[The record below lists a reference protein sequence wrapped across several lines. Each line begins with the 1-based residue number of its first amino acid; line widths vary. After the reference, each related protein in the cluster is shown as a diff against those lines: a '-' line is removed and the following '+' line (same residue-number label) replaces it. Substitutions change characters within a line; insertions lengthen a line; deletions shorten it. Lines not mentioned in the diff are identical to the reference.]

1 MFAIGIDIGG
11 TKIAIGIV
19 DLQGEIKAKVKIAT
33 DKTKDPNDVLVEI
46 KQQTEKLMES
56 EQTSWQAIL
65 GVGIGAPGPINKKK
79 GIIACPPNLPKWRN
93 IEVAAFFE
101 KAWNVPIHFENDAT
115 AATLAEGRFGA
126 AQGHSNYIFVT
137 ISTGIGAGLYANG
150 QLISGAFGNAGDVG
164 HIVLDQSKGTCV
176 CGQKGCFESLA
187 SGTAIARRATER
199 LGRDLDAKEVF
210 ALYDEGH
217 EEMTALIQETFEYI
231 GIGLVTLIN
240 MFEPEKIVIGG
251 GVSLVGEPLF
261 SAVQQYVSKY
271 ALSPFGRKTK
281 IVPAGLQQDAGIV
294 GAASLVLN
302 ERS

>member
-19 DLQGEIKAKVKIAT
+19 DLQGKLKAKVKITT
-33 DKTKDPNDVLVEI
+33 DKTKDPNEILVEI

-56 EQTSWQAIL
+56 EQLSWQVIT
-65 GVGIGAPGPINKKK
+65 GVGIGAPGPINKKE

-93 IEVAAFFE
+93 IEVVSFF
-101 KAWNVPIHFENDAT
+101 KNAWNVPISFENDAT

-126 AQGHSNYIFVT
+126 AQGHSHYIFVT

-150 QLISGAFGNAGDVG
+150 QLISGAFGNAGDIG
-164 HIVLDQSKGTCV
+164 HIVIDHSKGICV
-176 CGQKGCFESLA
+176 CGQRGCFEWLA
-187 SGTAIARRATER
+187 SGTAIARRATEQ
-199 LGRDLDAKEVF
+199 LGRDLDTKEVF
-210 ALYDEGH
+210 AIYHDGH
-217 EEMTALIQETFEYI
+217 EEMTELIEETYEYI
-231 GIGLVTLIN
+231 GIGLVSLIN
-240 MFEPEKIVIGG
+240 MFEPEKIVVGG

-281 IVPAGLQQDAGIV
+281 IVPAELKQEAGII
-294 GAASLVLN
+294 GAASLVLK
-302 ERS
+302 